1 MPAVIGKGR
10 QIPFGL
16 TRGTS
21 EQLSAIAGEHVRAS
35 VLLPYSSQRNESL
48 CASKA
53 PASAFQLFPEKLN
66 YHSSQH
72 ENLEKFQ
79 FKACKGHSNGGTKTS
94 QESDYA
100 RWWWTGSRTAHR
112 RSGSSCHQRYQV

>member
-21 EQLSAIAGEHVRAS
+21 EQLSAIASEHVRAS

-53 PASAFQLFPEKLN
+53 PASAFHLFPEKLN
-66 YHSSQH
+66 YHSSLH

-79 FKACKGHSNGGTKTS
+79 FKACKGAFKWRNKNQSKEQLRSAAVGRQQGCTS
-94 QESDYA
+94 VF
-100 RWWWTGSRTAHR
+100 WMLFKPPT
-112 RSGSSCHQRYQV
+112 